1 MNDHR
6 DDPPRRQPGGPDG
19 EADGGARGGQGGDRR
34 QPPPARRPAQGR
46 TPGRGTPPGNPQGRG
61 QQPGQQPPNQPGQ
74 PQRPA
79 PRQPQRGQ
87 APQGS
92 QPGGPPPTS
101 RVPNGRPPTGQ
112 RDSQGRPGGP
122 TGGGPGGPSRS
133 GRPAGAFEPSTENL
147 PPVSPQSYNREPDL
161 LTHRDDDHATE
172 WASNAAESYDDRKP
186 DSRYDS
192 RVRGAVLS
200 EEDRK
205 TILKQK
211 IFRRSRR
218 TLYVLVGLGIIAPI
232 VGFFIMYQIVKV
244 PDPKAV
250 AATLNQPI
258 TLMYA
263 DGSPME
269 TIGTGENGHQLIT
282 TADLA
287 KLGNIQHA
295 VMAAEDSTFET
306 NAGVDLKAILRTA
319 YNQATGGSGG
329 ASTITQ
335 EYIKQAT
342 NPGIIGS
349 LPLTTK
355 VAEMVKAYKMS
366 RTVDKPDIMASYL
379 NIVYFGRGAYG
390 IGAAAK
396 TYFNET
402 PDQLTNP
409 QAALLAGLIQSPGR
423 ANSTKYQHQ
432 RYTYVMGN
440 MAKNHWLNAGEQD
453 APLPPVQS
461 ATDPSAS
468 LPWDRR
474 LIVNQVE
481 RELQANNLNMDDLQR
496 MGAKVTTTIQPAAQ
510 TAAENS
516 VQAVMAKDSAYTGG
530 APVTFNGKPVLANGK
545 QVMGTQA
552 AALVSVDP
560 TTGGIIAWFGGNDPK
575 ATQFDMADTPEQA
588 GSSFKPYV
596 FASALQNDPQ
606 QEGLNTIFD
615 GSNNQVLAG
624 TTVHNAEGDHSGPV
638 NVHDAMTQSIN
649 TVFYNMGLK
658 TGLSKVRATAIQA
671 GIPDQILNTSGSGP
685 KTVPS
690 LKDTN
695 GVIEGGLSIGQY
707 PVRPRDQAQGYAT
720 LANYGNYIPTHFI
733 TKVVDSQ
740 GSTLYTFNTP
750 AKPAFGDQ
758 ATSQSIAHTVIDSM
772 TDVAAADK
780 LSLSGNRPVAAKTGT
795 QDYKDPNKNDPVPS
809 TSYDSNCWMVGFTPS
824 VVTAVWI
831 GHYDRTA
838 PIFGVGNNTEQPGS
852 HSPYVMFG
860 HEDPGLIWK
869 TYMDSVVGKAPA
881 QQFATYT
888 DINGSWNFITNGPV
902 VQTQPS
908 QSSQPNNPSG
918 GGGDTTT
925 TTETTT
931 KETTTDTQ
939 PTGINCGLICGP
951 TTGKGHGGGGGGGGG
966 GGTGLPTPPGG

>member
-1 MNDHR
+1 M
-6 DDPPRRQPGGPDG
+6 
-19 EADGGARGGQGGDRR
+19 
-34 QPPPARRPAQGR
+34 
-46 TPGRGTPPGNPQGRG
+46 PPGQ
-61 QQPGQQPPNQPGQ
+61 
-74 PQRPA
+74 
-79 PRQPQRGQ
+79 QRGQ
-87 APQGS
+87 AQQGG
-92 QPGGPPPTS
+92 QPPTS

-112 RDSQGRPGGP
+112 RGAPGRPGGP
-122 TGGGPGGPSRS
+122 SGPGGPSRS

-147 PPVSPQSYNREPDL
+147 PPVGQPTYNREPDL

-172 WASNAAESYDDRKP
+172 WASNAAEGYDDRRQ

-192 RVRGAVLS
+192 RVGGAVLTA
-200 EEDRK
+200 EDRK
-205 TILKQK
+205 TILRQK

-258 TLMYA
+258 TILYA

-269 TIGTGENGHQLIT
+269 TIGTNENGHLLIT
-282 TADLA
+282 TADLP
-287 KLGNIQHA
+287 KLENIQHA
-295 VMAAEDSTFET
+295 VMAAEDATFET
-306 NAGVDLKAILRTA
+306 NAGVDLRAILRTA
-319 YNQATGGSGG
+319 YNQASGGSGG

-342 NPGIIGS
+342 NPGFIGS

-396 TYFNET
+396 TFFNTT
-402 PDQLTNP
+402 PDQLTDP

-423 ANSTKYQHQ
+423 ASSTKYQNQ
-432 RYTYVMGN
+432 RYTYVMGQ
-440 MAKNHWLNAGEQD
+440 MAKDGWLKPGEQN
-453 APLPPVQS
+453 APLPQVQP
-461 ATDPSAS
+461 ATDAAGN
-468 LPWDRR
+468 LPWDRQ
-474 LIVNQVE
+474 LIVKQVE
-481 RELQANNLNMDDLQR
+481 RELQSNNLDMDQLQR

-510 TAAENS
+510 TSAENS
-516 VQAVMAKDSAYTGG
+516 VQAVMAKDSAYTNG
-530 APVTFNGKPVLANGK
+530 APVTFNGRPVMANGK
-545 QVMGTQA
+545 QVLGTQA

-560 TTGGIIAWFGGNDPK
+560 TTGGIIAWFGGNNPQ

-606 QEGLNTIFD
+606 QEGLNTIYD

-624 TTVHNAEGDHSGPV
+624 ATVHNAEGDHSGPV

-649 TVFYNMGLK
+649 TVFYAMGLK

-671 GIPDQILNTSGSGP
+671 GIPDQIQNTSGSGP
-685 KTVPS
+685 RMVPS
-690 LKDTN
+690 LQDTN

-707 PVRPRDQAQGYAT
+707 PIRPRDQAQGYAT

-733 TKVVDSQ
+733 SKVVDEQ
-740 GSTLYTFNTP
+740 GATLYQFNTP
-750 AKPAFGDQ
+750 AKPAFGDEP
-758 ATSQSIAHTVIDSM
+758 TSQSIAHTVIDSM

-795 QDYKDPNKNDPVPS
+795 QDYKDPNSKDPVPS
-809 TSYDSNCWMVGFTPS
+809 GTGYDSNCWMVGFTPS

-852 HSPYVMFG
+852 HTPYVMFG

-869 TYMDSVVGKAPA
+869 TYMDDVVSNSPA
-881 QQFATYT
+881 QQFANYT
-888 DINGSWNFITNGPV
+888 DINGSWNFMTNGPV
-902 VQTQPS
+902 VQTPPSQASQPS
-908 QSSQPNNPSG
+908 NPAG
-918 GGGDTTT
+918 GGSQSTTT

-931 KETTTDTQ
+931 TETSTDTF
-939 PTGINCGLICGP
+939 PTGPSGTPCGLVCGP
-951 TTGKGHGGGGGGGGG
+951 GTGGGHGGHGGGGGGGGG
-966 GGTGLPTPPGG
+966 NTGLPTPPGG